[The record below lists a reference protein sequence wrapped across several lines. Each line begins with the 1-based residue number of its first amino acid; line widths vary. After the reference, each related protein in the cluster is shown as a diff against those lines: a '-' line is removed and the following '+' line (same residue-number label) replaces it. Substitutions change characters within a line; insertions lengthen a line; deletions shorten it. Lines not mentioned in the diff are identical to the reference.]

1 MKIQIKGSISIGGRG
16 QIFHSFWKGVR
27 ASALMASGE
36 SEEHPGPQ
44 KQLIYSIWINART
57 KKTWPSNGDSPTAIP
72 AKAIFFLLL
81 FLLLSPF
88 FFYSLPVLQ
97 WRPNKNR
104 WPVVGHHA
112 QTQGSRVS
120 PNARSSNIN
129 KPSRHRRIA
138 DWRILHATVYATTR
152 SAPELE
158 WQKENQ
164 TNKAWHLWFFC
175 VCVLVIR
182 LSTIAGCCIA
192 AREFNYTILL
202 PGHCNM
208 TTTQYC
214 SVAEP
219 KDSRQCRKLR
229 R

>member
-1 MKIQIKGSISIGGRG
+1 MATLRLPFQQRQS
-16 QIFHSFWKGVR
+16 SF
-27 ASALMASGE
+27 
-36 SEEHPGPQ
+36 
-44 KQLIYSIWINART
+44 
-57 KKTWPSNGDSPTAIP
+57 
-72 AKAIFFLLL
+72 FFY
-81 FLLLSPF
+81 FYYYRP

-138 DWRILHATVYATTR
+138 DWRILHATVCATTR

-175 VCVLVIR
+175 VYVCWWSDCQQLLAVVSPPVSLIILYYCLAIVTWLRPSIVRLRNPKIRDNVASCVD
-182 LSTIAGCCIA
+182 SDIAGC
-192 AREFNYTILL
+192 T
-202 PGHCNM
+202 
-208 TTTQYC
+208 
-214 SVAEP
+214 SVAAQYSYQRLALIGRQSGSSPPPFRLMPLSLSRP
-219 KDSRQCRKLR
+219 KAFYP
-229 R
+229 